1 MESQI
6 QEAIKYIQN
15 FPDTKIAKV
24 AHEFKVPVSRLRHRL
39 KGQPPKVSQPAKNTK
54 LLRAEEAA
62 LCRYIDRLDNINL
75 AVRVEFVTDAA
86 NSILREKFKGD
97 DIPSVGTKWTTRF
110 LRRHNY
116 FKSLQKKLNSDRQL
130 SENLDRI
137 TEYFQRL
144 QTVITEEGI
153 VPEDIWNMDET
164 GFQIGVGKDQLIVT
178 KWKRA
183 HYFGI
188 LEN

>member
-24 AHEFKVPVSRLRHRL
+24 AQEFKIPVSRLRHRL
-39 KGQPPKVSQPAKNTK
+39 KGRPPKVGQPAKNTK

-86 NSILREKFKGD
+86 NSILRERFKGD
-97 DIPSVGTKWTTRF
+97 NIPSVGTKWTTRF

-116 FKSLQKKLNSDRQL
+116 FKSLQKKLRVCLVAAPESIWRLRNQSDL
-130 SENLDRI
+130 EVKSESDA
-137 TEYFQRL
+137 
-144 QTVITEEGI
+144 I
-153 VPEDIWNMDET
+153 V
-164 GFQIGVGKDQLIVT
+164 L
-178 KWKRA
+178 
-183 HYFGI
+183 
-188 LEN
+188 